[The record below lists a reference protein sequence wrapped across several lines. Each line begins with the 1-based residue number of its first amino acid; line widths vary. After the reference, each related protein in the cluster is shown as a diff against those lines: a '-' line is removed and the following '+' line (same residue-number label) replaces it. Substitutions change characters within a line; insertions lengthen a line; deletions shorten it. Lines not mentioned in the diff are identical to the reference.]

1 MNINIYM
8 LNVESRYAQSPAR
21 LCRHETLSILTPP
34 QIPLRHETSAEEFY
48 RWGNICRPESGAK
61 GLSPL
66 PKRHGSFCKK
76 MGKNNYNLVPV
87 SPPRDM
93 YLFLIFWSQIIKF
106 KFRFLN
112 IYKKEKV
119 TLVFSDGGRRG
130 CGNLRA
136 GLLDGPV
143 LPLFVWAGSIWPRI
157 NLGRKY
163 NGPNN
168 ARNGGAILHDVY
180 PVNKYL

>member
-1 MNINIYM
+1 MRKVRQGFVAMKLYQSLLHPRYPYAMKQARKSFIGEATYAVPNRAPRGFPP
-8 LNVESRYAQSPAR
+8 SRSDMDHFA
-21 LCRHETLSILTPP
+21 
-34 QIPLRHETSAEEFY
+34 
-48 RWGNICRPESGAK
+48 
-61 GLSPL
+61 
-66 PKRHGSFCKK
+66 KK